1 MKLHNV
7 FLVLVGIGVVAAA
20 AYVSQEP
27 ASPGMRMVEA
37 GEKFVASLKDD
48 QKGQA
53 LFAFDDAERTNW
65 HFIPMQD
72 AKKQPTRKGLRLQLM
87 NAEQKKAAL
96 DLLRAGTSESG
107 YTQAVTIMSLE
118 SILNEL
124 EKGGGNVR
132 DPEWYFFSVFGTPS
146 STGRWGWRVEG
157 HHLSLNFTV
166 DKGRVIGSTPAFFG
180 ANPADDPRKGR
191 TLAKSEDLANKLF
204 GMLNDEQ
211 KKVADQKKHFPEI
224 EQGKAKPSVGE
235 PVGLPAKM
243 MDEKQREV
251 LMDLIE
257 TYASRMPPEVASVQ
271 LDGVKKAGLDKVHF
285 GFVQEDKPGK
295 PTTYRVQGPT
305 FVIEFLN
312 VQPDAA
318 RNPANHIHSS
328 WRNLQG
334 DFGL

>member
-20 AYVSQEP
+20 AYVSKEP
-27 ASPGMRMVEA
+27 ASPGMQMVEA
-37 GEKFVASLKDD
+37 ADKFVATLNDE
-48 QKGQA
+48 QKSQA
-53 LFAFDDAERTNW
+53 LFPFDSEERTNW
-65 HFIPMQD
+65 HFIPMQN
-72 AKKQPTRKGLRLQLM
+72 AQKQPTRKGLRLELM
-87 NAEQKKAAL
+87 KPEQKKAAL

-124 EKGGGNVR
+124 EKGGNNVR
-132 DPEWYFFSVFGTPS
+132 SPEWYFVSIFGTPS
-146 STGRWGWRVEG
+146 STGRWGWRIEG
-157 HHLSLNFTV
+157 HHLSLNFTI

-180 ANPADDPRKGR
+180 ANPADDPKKGR
-191 TLAKSEDLANKLF
+191 TLAKSEDLANQLF

-211 KKVADQKKHFPEI
+211 KKVAARMKHFEEI
-224 EQGKAKPSVGE
+224 EQGKAKPGVGQ
-235 PVGLPAKM
+235 PVGLPAGM
-243 MDEKQREV
+243 MDDKQRQV
-251 LMDLIE
+251 LTDLIE
-257 TYASRMPPEVASVQ
+257 AYAARMPPEVAAAQ
-271 LDGVKKAGLDKVHF
+271 LEDVKKAGLDKVHF

-312 VQPDAA
+312 VQADSA

-328 WRNLQG
+328 WRNIQG